1 MRFLAVSQNIVWSK
15 TRPIAMAVYDHRNVS
30 GWTLINALSEGNDQ
44 VGLYQRAST
53 CVVAFAGTNDWSDW
67 FDNLNAYT
75 TRKCGL
81 DLHAG
86 LYHALEATVH
96 RRGWLGIVNTLVG
109 STCGE
114 VVLSGHSAGGAVASI
129 LAACANQNGG
139 LRASFS
145 HFPAFTVDRLYTIG
159 APGISKQR
167 INNDQERNGCFSGMR
182 VVNYDGASY
191 DPVPYVNSHW
201 GFLHPP
207 LELTR
212 TKMTTSWWGRSK
224 VTKESYSCTSNE
236 ALVYP
241 STVRPWYIPL
251 KSSHTDYLLR
261 LEALVDTQGIVKA
274 QR

>member
-53 CVVAFAGTNDWSDW
+53 CVVAFAGSNDWGDW
-67 FDNLNAYT
+67 VDNFNVLT

-81 DLHAG
+81 DFHRG
-86 LYHALEATVH
+86 LYKALEATVR

-114 VVLSGHSAGGAVASI
+114 IVLTGHSQGGGMASI

-139 LRASFS
+139 LRASFPQ
-145 HFPAFTVDRLYTIG
+145 FPAFTVDGLYTIG

-191 DPVPYVNSHW
+191 DPVPYISHHF

-207 LELTR
+207 LEVTR
-212 TKMTTSWWGRSK
+212 TKMKTAWWTGRK
-224 VTKESYSCTSNE
+224 TVTKESISCNSNK
-236 ALVYP
+236 ALDYP
-241 STVRPWYIPL
+241 STVEPWYTPL
-251 KSSHTDYLLR
+251 KSMHLDYCER
-261 LEALVDTQGIVKA
+261 LKALVDTQGIVN
-274 QR
+274 R